1 MVELGNF
8 KFKSSAQ
15 NRPEIKWDTF
25 ADTYTLTK
33 YRRPNTKVILE
44 AYNFPGPNKWSVY
57 NFNWSP
63 KYIIDRFKLAK
74 KYASQ
79 VDYLIFLLQ
88 EEIYLPSQSTGF
100 QKVPNDYKK
109 YSSYQIPEAS
119 NMWIHTNKGEIHF
132 YCDLLRAW
140 HKMCYDLEKKTA
152 VCGCPVG
159 NFPTPNTIFE
169 KLYSPDALR
178 IIAKDYDMVYLYK
191 YPTSKNKS
199 TCTPSTCNSKGY
211 CAKEYIDY
219 WRKTLGFKG
228 KINYI
233 LDTYFGLDNG
243 STDYNTIMEDFYCAT
258 NSGAHI
264 ISAYPFTK
272 LSIGDTNGV
281 SRLIQ
286 IKNQYQGSK
295 RNGW

>member
-8 KFKSSAQ
+8 KIKSVVQ
-15 NRPEIKWDTF
+15 NKKEIKWDTF
-25 ADTYTLTK
+25 TDISSLINF
-33 YRRPNTKVILE
+33 RRSNTKIVLE
-44 AYNFPGPNKWSVY
+44 TFNFPGQNPWTIY

-63 KYIIDRFKLAK
+63 KYITDRFKLVQ

-100 QKVPNDYKK
+100 QKVPNDYKN
-109 YSSYQIPEAS
+109 YPSYQIPEAS
-119 NMWIHTNKGEIHF
+119 NMWIHTNKGEVHF

-140 HKMCYDLEKKTA
+140 HKMCYNLGKKTA
-152 VCGCPVG
+152 ICGCPVETSD
-159 NFPTPNTIFE
+159 PKITFE
-169 KLYSPDALR
+169 RVYSPDALK
-178 IIAKDYDMVYLYK
+178 IIAKEYDMVYLYK
-191 YPTSKNKS
+191 YPISKSKSSCTSNGCK
-199 TCTPSTCNSKGY
+199 TRGY
-211 CAKEYIDY
+211 CAKEVIDY
-219 WRKTLGFKG
+219 WRKTLYFKG

-233 LDTYFGLDNG
+233 LDTYFGSNNG
-243 STDYNTIMEDFYCAT
+243 SLEYNTIMEDFYCAT

-264 ISAYPFTK
+264 ISAYPFINYKNNDTK
-272 LSIGDTNGV
+272 GA

-286 IKNQYQGSK
+286 IKNAYQGSK